1 MKTLNDIKLAVT
13 ELKKIKVGTLNF
25 TSFFN
30 NSTKEINY
38 FMSDEYNC
46 DKWAEFTN
54 EKDYLKAVWKRV
66 SYYNKKGLEN
76 IITIK

>member
-1 MKTLNDIKLAVT
+1 MKTLKEIKLAVT

-38 FMSDEYNC
+38 FMSDEYNF

-54 EKDYLKAVWKRV
+54 EKEYLKAIWQRV

-76 IITIK
+76 IITIN